1 METNSS
7 NDNRQSNTS
16 ADTDNH
22 IRHGEREETAFS
34 QPDETKDENGAG
46 GRLGI
51 QDQPD
56 NDSHGNESVGG
67 AGSAGSAA
75 TNSEDTL

>member
-1 METNSS
+1 METNPSTNDKNS
-7 NDNRQSNTS
+7 NQSTD
-16 ADTDNH
+16 ADNH
-22 IRHGEREETAFS
+22 LRHGEREETAFS

-51 QDQPD
+51 QDQ
-56 NDSHGNESVGG
+56 NDIDPHGNSSVGG
-67 AGSAGSAA
+67 AGSSGSAA